1 MQFFAKHRHFCVNG
15 MAICLAVFLLLSALL
30 MTGCDDDDGDN
41 GSLTSQPDEDT
52 PVIIPAPSAI
62 VLGAIGVSFVI
73 WLRKR
78 RNH

>member
-1 MQFFAKHRHFCVNG
+1 
-15 MAICLAVFLLLSALL
+15 
-30 MTGCDDDDGDN
+30 MTGCDDDDDDN